1 MDFSSLTQKARQA
14 ALDAGRVIVAS
25 RDRQVDAI
33 HKDAGSTL
41 ASQVVTEVD
50 HEAQDAIL
58 NVLLPTCRDLD
69 LALLTEEQ
77 KDDGK
82 RLECDYF
89 WCVDPLDGTL
99 PFIQG
104 RSGYSVSIGLVARDG
119 SPQIGVVYDPV
130 NDVLYEATK
139 GHGLRRNGK
148 PWELGALGSELTF
161 TFDRSLAES
170 AVFEEVKQAL
180 ESGARSLGL
189 DGLIALHFG
198 GAVMNACYAL
208 EQGPGCHFKFPKPE
222 DGGGSLWD
230 YAATACLF
238 EEARAIVCDV
248 FGKPLDLNRAD
259 STFMNHRGALYATD
273 ESIAKM
279 IRDIIH
285 TLGSKI

>member
-198 GAVMNACYAL
+198 GAVMNTCYAL

-238 EEARAIVCDV
+238 EEAGGIVSDV
-248 FGKPLDLNRAD
+248 FGKPLDLNRTD

>member
-77 KDDGK
+77 MDDGK

-148 PWELGALGSELTF
+148 PWEPGALGSELTF

>member
-148 PWELGALGSELTF
+148 PWEPGALGSELTF
-161 TFDRSLAES
+161 AFDRSLAES